1 MNNLTIFN
9 GQTRRLA
16 VILLATLLT
25 LGLFGDLYAQGNVTR
40 FDHFSLAQGLSQ
52 NTVLS
57 IVQDD
62 QGFMWFG
69 TEDGLNRF
77 DGYTFSTYRDN
88 LASDQRIRSL
98 LKDRD
103 GSIWV
108 GALEGLSKLNPITG
122 EATPYLVG
130 EEILTLH
137 QTIEG
142 TVWVGTTNSL
152 QKFDP
157 ETQSFTRYLDDK
169 RVRAI
174 YSDHNHLWVGTEG
187 DGLYQLNPQTGDVI
201 KAYTQ
206 GSLPGLNN
214 TIRAM
219 IGQNNIL
226 WLGTLRDGLLKF
238 DTTTGTVTATPIG
251 GAVIAI
257 HQDKSGQLW
266 AGTFDDGVYNFDPA
280 SGTVVAHYIK
290 EPTEPTSLS
299 ANTVYSILEDESGLM
314 WFGTEL
320 GGVNTLN
327 RRASNNFPHYTQ
339 LPNDPNSLSD
349 KTVLALYEGVGKIVW
364 IGTNNGL
371 NKFDRNTNS
380 FTQYLHDPD
389 NPDDPKKLPDW
400 RATSV
405 YEDPSGIVWLG
416 TDYKGLVRFDG
427 ETFKPYLPPDYEQ
440 ASVWAI
446 AGNGDGTLWVGMEEG
461 LYLFDIATER
471 FVESYLADCEQ
482 ATCLSNNNVSV
493 IYKTKDGLL
502 WIGTRGGGLNRFD
515 LQTGVFTPY
524 RHDPDNPDSL
534 SNDVVWAIH
543 EDPTDTNSL
552 WVGTNN
558 GGLNKLNRATGQFE
572 QYTIRNASLPNN
584 IVYGILQDE
593 QGFLWLSTNRGLAQ
607 FNPQTQQV
615 VKNYDAQD
623 GLQSLEFQ
631 ASSYHQGQESGDL
644 YFGGINGFNVFNPK
658 DIQSNLHAPPIQLT
672 NFEIVTEGETEP
684 TQLSIP
690 EDGETVYLDST
701 DRIITFEFAALD
713 YTNPAKNQYQHKLDG
728 FDNDWIDIGN
738 KQSATYTNL
747 DSCRYSFANIDNCE
761 YTFRVRESNNDEQWS
776 DNKAFVTMNV
786 IRPWW
791 WKGSILILSGLFLLT
806 LFVLV
811 VRSWMRY
818 REGERERKDAKR
830 NAILVDKLN
839 RLSRDLV
846 NRITGRQDKLKE
858 LQRLAEQ
865 VDDEAIDQL
874 IKPIEKALFDDQARA
889 KQIVAEA
896 KQLVKYKNIT
906 DIKIVRQ
913 KYMQQADFAHKNLQ
927 EGGLKKRFSQLVEL
941 QQRVDQ
947 SEVTGKLITEINALE
962 VELSDDIKKIEQTIN
977 DAKREVK
984 RSLVSDLLTILNSA
998 TTLQDVRQIARL
1010 LHEKYPHNSKFE
1022 FANLRGPAKWDKLNH
1037 ALEILKTYDDIDAV
1051 CEAILQVR
1059 QDDQNLRKKL
1069 RKWGYDC

>member
-1 MNNLTIFN
+1 MKISHY
-9 GQTRRLA
+9 RLKN
-16 VILLATLLT
+16 ILLAIFLL
-25 LGLFGDLYAQGNVTR
+25 LALFAETHAQGNVTR
-40 FDHFSLAQGLSQ
+40 FDHFSLEEGLSQ

-57 IVQDD
+57 MVQDD

-69 TEDGLNRF
+69 TEDGLNKF

-98 LKDRD
+98 LKDQD

-108 GALEGLSKLNPITG
+108 GALEGLSKLDPRTG
-122 EATPYLVG
+122 KTIPYLEDKKTLN

-142 TVWVGTTNSL
+142 TLWVGTTNSL

-157 ETQSFTRYLDDK
+157 ETQSFTRYLDGR

-174 YSDHNHLWVGTEG
+174 YSDPNNMWVGTEG

-206 GSLPGLNN
+206 ESHGLNN
-214 TIRAM
+214 EIRTM
-219 IGQNNIL
+219 IGLNETL
-226 WLGTLRDGLLKF
+226 WLGTLGDGLLKF
-238 DTTTGTVTATPIG
+238 NTATETVTSTPIG

-257 HQDKSGQLW
+257 YQDKSGTIW
-266 AGTFDDGVYNFDPA
+266 AGTFDDGLYRFDPA
-280 SGTVVAHYIK
+280 SGSIMAHYLN
-290 EPTEPTSLS
+290 EPTDPTSLS
-299 ANTVYSILEDESGLM
+299 TNTVYSILEDESGLM

-543 EDPTDTNSL
+543 EDPTDTNAL

-558 GGLNKLNRATGQFE
+558 GGLNKLNRATSQFKH
-572 QYTIRNASLPNN
+572 YTSKNTGLPND

-593 QGFLWLSTNRGLAQ
+593 EGYLWLSTNRGLAK
-607 FNPQTQQV
+607 FNPQTEQV
-615 VKNYDAQD
+615 ETNYDAQD
-623 GLQSLEFQ
+623 GLQGLEFQ
-631 ASSYHQGQESGDL
+631 ASAYHQGQKSGNL
-644 YFGGINGFNVFNPK
+644 YFGGINGFNVFDTINIKP
-658 DIQSNLHAPPIQLT
+658 NLHAPPVQLT
-672 NFEIVTEGETEP
+672 NFEIVSEGETG
-684 TQLSIP
+684 TKQLSIP

-701 DRIITFEFAALD
+701 DRIVTFEFAVLD
-713 YTNPAKNQYQHKLDG
+713 YTNPAKNQYQYKLDG
-728 FDNDWIDIGN
+728 FDNDWIEAGN
-738 KQSATYTNL
+738 QHSVTYTNL
-747 DSCRYSFANIDNCE
+747 DSCGYSWAH
-761 YTFRVRESNNDEQWS
+761 RGVR
-776 DNKAFVTMNV
+776 
-786 IRPWW
+786 
-791 WKGSILILSGLFLLT
+791 GG
-806 LFVLV
+806 
-811 VRSWMRY
+811 
-818 REGERERKDAKR
+818 KR
-830 NAILVDKLN
+830 GHQ
-839 RLSRDLV
+839 
-846 NRITGRQDKLKE
+846 T
-858 LQRLAEQ
+858 
-865 VDDEAIDQL
+865 
-874 IKPIEKALFDDQARA
+874 
-889 KQIVAEA
+889 
-896 KQLVKYKNIT
+896 
-906 DIKIVRQ
+906 
-913 KYMQQADFAHKNLQ
+913 AH
-927 EGGLKKRFSQLVEL
+927 
-941 QQRVDQ
+941 
-947 SEVTGKLITEINALE
+947 
-962 VELSDDIKKIEQTIN
+962 
-977 DAKREVK
+977 
-984 RSLVSDLLTILNSA
+984 
-998 TTLQDVRQIARL
+998 
-1010 LHEKYPHNSKFE
+1010 
-1022 FANLRGPAKWDKLNH
+1022 
-1037 ALEILKTYDDIDAV
+1037 
-1051 CEAILQVR
+1051 
-1059 QDDQNLRKKL
+1059 
-1069 RKWGYDC
+1069 